1 MLILSINYHPQ
12 ATMKAEVSLLSIPC
26 PPSFVLFKFHRRKNK
41 RGKHFSINTKWNAMQ
56 QLYVVWSSHFIKSS
70 NIHSYF
76 RLIHHKYLC
85 ACIPTKSLSSF
96 VSSSITYLTKQCFF
110 FFISNAQYTETCNFL
125 PNSSIPAAYA
135 SKHENRD
142 SGQVYPQRK
151 KKELINKVLQ
161 VRNNSMHEC
170 VRFTEVKTQMQ
181 KTIFLNTTRRQLLEN
196 APQNRWARLGCQR
209 SAVVNYY
216 Y

>member
-1 MLILSINYHPQ
+1 MHHLQLQRCLVQRFLWEIHLERHPSTPFERKFWSGSPFGCADVTNLVTKVMLILSKNYHPQ

-110 FFISNAQYTETCNFL
+110 FFHLKC
-125 PNSSIPAAYA
+125 SI
-135 SKHENRD
+135 HRD
-142 SGQVYPQRK
+142 V
-151 KKELINKVLQ
+151 
-161 VRNNSMHEC
+161 
-170 VRFTEVKTQMQ
+170 
-181 KTIFLNTTRRQLLEN
+181 
-196 APQNRWARLGCQR
+196 
-209 SAVVNYY
+209 
-216 Y
+216 